1 MDKSYI
7 DTVRLLLRVAPD
19 VFEGD
24 LFAMKGGTAINLF
37 VRDMPRLSV
46 DIDLV
51 YVNHETPRKEAL
63 EQITAGL
70 HEISERLEKTGLSVR
85 KIGNKEMG
93 DTKLV
98 IEDGSSMVKIEVNT
112 VLRGTVLPVEN
123 RSLTK
128 SASDLFLA
136 ELSVPMLTHAEL
148 YGGKL
153 VAALDRQHPR
163 DLFDVHLLIEN
174 EGITDAML
182 ECFVIYLSAHDHPP
196 HDVLDSRDKDISRT
210 FVDQFEGMVTIP
222 VTLDQLTTAR
232 ARLRAEI
239 SNRLTE
245 RHRNFLLSLVRA
257 EPDWNLLDCQ
267 HASELPG
274 IQWKLLNIRKFR
286 DQQPEGFAEQIRR
299 MEQFSRIRQT

>member
-1 MDKSYI
+1 MDKTYI

-19 VFEGD
+19 VFDGD
-24 LFAMKGGTAINLF
+24 IFALKGGTAINLF

-46 DIDLV
+46 DLDLV
-51 YVNHETPRKEAL
+51 FVDHTLPRAEAL
-63 EQITAGL
+63 RAITSGL
-70 HEISERLEKTGLSVR
+70 QTISGRLHKTGFSVR

-98 IEDGSSMVKIEVNT
+98 IEDGKSMIKIEVNT
-112 VLRGTVLPVEN
+112 VLRGTVLPVER

-136 ELSVPMLTHAEL
+136 ELQMPTLTHAEL

-163 DLFDVHLLIEN
+163 DLFDVHLLFEN

-210 FVDQFEGMVTIP
+210 YEDQFEGMATVP

-232 ARLRAEI
+232 ARLRAEL
-239 SNRLTE
+239 SKRLTT
-245 RHRNFLLSLVRA
+245 RQKNFLLSLVRA
-257 EPDWNLLDCQ
+257 EPEWSLLDCQ
-267 HASELPG
+267 HVSELPG
-274 IQWKLLNIRKFR
+274 IQWKLLNLRKFR
-286 DQQPEGFAEQIRR
+286 DQKPEAFAEQIRR
-299 MEQFSRIRQT
+299 IEQLVG

>member
-1 MDKSYI
+1 MDKTYI

-19 VFEGD
+19 VFDGD
-24 LFAMKGGTAINLF
+24 IFALKGGTAINLF

-46 DIDLV
+46 DLDLV
-51 YVNHETPRKEAL
+51 FVDHTLPRAEAL
-63 EQITAGL
+63 RAITSGL
-70 HEISERLEKTGLSVR
+70 QTISGRLHKTGFSVR

-98 IEDGSSMVKIEVNT
+98 IEDGKSMIKIEVNT
-112 VLRGTVLPVEN
+112 VLRGTVLPVEH

-136 ELSVPMLTHAEL
+136 ELQMPTLTHAEL

-163 DLFDVHLLIEN
+163 DLFDVHLLFEN

-210 FVDQFEGMVTIP
+210 YEDQFEGMATVP

-232 ARLRAEI
+232 ARLRAEL
-239 SNRLTE
+239 SKRLTT
-245 RHRNFLLSLVRA
+245 RQKNFLLSLVRA
-257 EPDWNLLDCQ
+257 EPEWSLLDCQ
-267 HASELPG
+267 HVSELPG
-274 IQWKLLNIRKFR
+274 IQWKLLNLRKFR
-286 DQQPEGFAEQIRR
+286 DQKPEAFAEQIRR
-299 MEQFSRIRQT
+299 IEQLVG

>member
-1 MDKSYI
+1 MDKTYI

-19 VFEGD
+19 VFDGD
-24 LFAMKGGTAINLF
+24 MFALKGGTAINLF

-46 DIDLV
+46 DLDLV
-51 YVNHETPRKEAL
+51 IVDHTLPRAEAL
-63 EQITAGL
+63 RAITSGL
-70 HEISERLEKTGLSVR
+70 QTISGRLHKTGFSVR

-98 IEDGSSMVKIEVNT
+98 IEDGKSMIKIEVNT
-112 VLRGTVLPVEN
+112 VLRGTVLPVER

-136 ELSVPMLTHAEL
+136 ELQMPTLTHAEL

-163 DLFDVHLLIEN
+163 DLFDVHLLFEN

-210 FVDQFEGMVTIP
+210 YEDQFEGMATVP

-232 ARLRAEI
+232 ARLRAEL
-239 SNRLTE
+239 SKRLTT
-245 RHRNFLLSLVRA
+245 RQKNFLLSLVRA
-257 EPDWNLLDCQ
+257 EPEWSLLDCQ
-267 HASELPG
+267 HVSELPG
-274 IQWKLLNIRKFR
+274 IQWKLLNLRKFR
-286 DQQPEGFAEQIRR
+286 DQKPEAFAEQIRR
-299 MEQFSRIRQT
+299 IEQLVG

>member
-1 MDKSYI
+1 MDKTYI

-19 VFEGD
+19 VFDGD
-24 LFAMKGGTAINLF
+24 IFALKGGTAINLF

-46 DIDLV
+46 DLDLV
-51 YVNHETPRKEAL
+51 FVDHTLPRAEAL
-63 EQITAGL
+63 GAITSGL
-70 HEISERLEKTGLSVR
+70 QTISGRLHKTGFSVR

-98 IEDGSSMVKIEVNT
+98 IEDGTSMIKIEVNT
-112 VLRGTVLPVEN
+112 VLRGTILPVER

-136 ELSVPMLTHAEL
+136 ELQVPTLTHAEL

-163 DLFDVHLLIEN
+163 DLFDVHLLFEN

-210 FVDQFEGMVTIP
+210 YEDQFEGMATVP

-232 ARLRAEI
+232 ARLRAEL
-239 SNRLTE
+239 SKRLTT
-245 RHRNFLLSLVRA
+245 RQKNFLLSLVRA
-257 EPDWNLLDCQ
+257 EPEWSLLDCQ
-267 HASELPG
+267 HVSELPG
-274 IQWKLLNIRKFR
+274 IQWKLLNLRKFR
-286 DQQPEGFAEQIRR
+286 DQKPEAFAEQIRR
-299 MEQFSRIRQT
+299 IEQLVG

>member
-1 MDKSYI
+1 MDKTYI
-7 DTVRLLLRVAPD
+7 DAVRLLLRVAPD
-19 VFEGD
+19 VFDGD
-24 LFAMKGGTAINLF
+24 IFALKGGTAINLF

-46 DIDLV
+46 DLDLV
-51 YVNHETPRKEAL
+51 FVDHTLPRAEAL
-63 EQITAGL
+63 RAITSGL
-70 HEISERLEKTGLSVR
+70 QTISGRLHKTGFSVR

-98 IEDGSSMVKIEVNT
+98 IEDGTSMIKIEVNT
-112 VLRGTVLPVEN
+112 VLRGTVLPVER

-136 ELSVPMLTHAEL
+136 ELQVPTLTHAEL

-163 DLFDVHLLIEN
+163 DLFDVHLLFEN

-210 FVDQFEGMVTIP
+210 YEDQFEGMATVP

-232 ARLRAEI
+232 ARLRAEL
-239 SNRLTE
+239 SKRLAT
-245 RHRNFLLSLVRA
+245 RQKNFLLSLVRA
-257 EPDWNLLDCQ
+257 EPEWSLLDCQ
-267 HASELPG
+267 HVSELPG
-274 IQWKLLNIRKFR
+274 IQWKLLNLRKFR
-286 DQQPEGFAEQIRR
+286 DQKPEAFAEQIRR
-299 MEQFSRIRQT
+299 MEQLVG

>member
-1 MDKSYI
+1 MDKTYI

-19 VFEGD
+19 VFDGD
-24 LFAMKGGTAINLF
+24 IFALKGGTAINLF

-46 DIDLV
+46 DLDLV
-51 YVNHETPRKEAL
+51 FVDHTLPRAEAL
-63 EQITAGL
+63 RAITSGL
-70 HEISERLEKTGLSVR
+70 QTISGRLHKTGFSVR

-98 IEDGSSMVKIEVNT
+98 IEDGTSMIKIEVNT
-112 VLRGTVLPVEN
+112 VLRGTVLPVER

-136 ELSVPMLTHAEL
+136 ELQVPTLTHAEL

-163 DLFDVHLLIEN
+163 DLFDVHLLFEN

-210 FVDQFEGMVTIP
+210 YEDQFEGMATVP

-232 ARLRAEI
+232 ARLRAEL
-239 SNRLTE
+239 SKRLAT
-245 RHRNFLLSLVRA
+245 RQKNFLLSLVRA
-257 EPDWNLLDCQ
+257 EPEWSLLDCQ
-267 HASELPG
+267 HVSELPG
-274 IQWKLLNIRKFR
+274 IQWKLLNLRKFR
-286 DQQPEGFAEQIRR
+286 DQKPEAFTEQIRR
-299 MEQFSRIRQT
+299 MEQLVG

>member
-1 MDKSYI
+1 MDKTYI

-19 VFEGD
+19 VFDGD
-24 LFAMKGGTAINLF
+24 IFALKGGTAINLF

-46 DIDLV
+46 DLDLV
-51 YVNHETPRKEAL
+51 FVDHTLPRAEAL
-63 EQITAGL
+63 RAITSGL
-70 HEISERLEKTGLSVR
+70 QTISGRLHKTGFSVR

-98 IEDGSSMVKIEVNT
+98 IEDGTSMIKIEVNT
-112 VLRGTVLPVEN
+112 VLRGTVLPVER

-136 ELSVPMLTHAEL
+136 ELQVPTLTHAEL

-163 DLFDVHLLIEN
+163 DLFDVHLLFEN
-174 EGITDAML
+174 EGLTEAMV

-210 FVDQFEGMVTIP
+210 YEDQFEGMATVP

-232 ARLRAEI
+232 ARLRAEL
-239 SNRLTE
+239 SKRLAT
-245 RHRNFLLSLVRA
+245 RQKNFLLSLVRA
-257 EPDWNLLDCQ
+257 EPEWSLLDCQ
-267 HASELPG
+267 HVSELPG
-274 IQWKLLNIRKFR
+274 IQWKLLNLRKFR
-286 DQQPEGFAEQIRR
+286 DQKPEAFAEQIRR
-299 MEQFSRIRQT
+299 IEQLVG

>member
-19 VFEGD
+19 VFAGD
-24 LFAMKGGTAINLF
+24 LFALKGGTAINLF

-46 DIDLV
+46 DLDLV
-51 YVNHETPRKEAL
+51 FIDHTLPRAEAL
-63 EQITAGL
+63 SAITAGL
-70 HEISERLEKTGLSVR
+70 QKVSDRLHKTGLSIR
-85 KIGNKEMG
+85 KIGNNEMG

-98 IEDGSSMVKIEVNT
+98 IEDGTSMVKIEVNT
-112 VLRGTVLPVEN
+112 VLRGTVHPVEH

-136 ELSVPMLTHAEL
+136 ELRVPALTHAEL

-163 DLFDVHLLIEN
+163 DLFDVHLLFEN

-210 FVDQFEGMVTIP
+210 YEDQFEGMATVP
-222 VTLDQLTTAR
+222 VTLDQLTSTR
-232 ARLRAEI
+232 TRLQDELF
-239 SNRLTE
+239 NRLTTQ
-245 RHRNFLLSLVRA
+245 HKNFLLSLVRA
-257 EPDWNLLDCQ
+257 EPDWSLLDCQ
-267 HASELPG
+267 PVSELPS
-274 IQWKLLNIRKFR
+274 IQWTLLNLRKFR
-286 DQQPEGFAEQIRR
+286 DQKPEAFAEQIRR
-299 MEQFSRIRQT
+299 MEQLLG

>member
-1 MDKSYI
+1 MDKTYI

-19 VFEGD
+19 VFDGD
-24 LFAMKGGTAINLF
+24 IFALKGGTAINLF

-46 DIDLV
+46 DLDLV
-51 YVNHETPRKEAL
+51 FVDHTLPRAEAL
-63 EQITAGL
+63 RAITSGL
-70 HEISERLEKTGLSVR
+70 QTISGRLHKTGFSVR

-98 IEDGSSMVKIEVNT
+98 IEDGTSMIKIEVNT
-112 VLRGTVLPVEN
+112 VLRGTVLPVER

-136 ELSVPMLTHAEL
+136 ELQVPTLTHAEL

-163 DLFDVHLLIEN
+163 DLFDVHLLFEN

-210 FVDQFEGMVTIP
+210 YEDQFEGMATVP

-232 ARLRAEI
+232 ARLRAEL
-239 SNRLTE
+239 SKRLTT
-245 RHRNFLLSLVRA
+245 RQRNFLLSLVRA
-257 EPDWNLLDCQ
+257 EPEWSLLDCQ
-267 HASELPG
+267 HVSELPG
-274 IQWKLLNIRKFR
+274 IQWKLLNLRKFR
-286 DQQPEGFAEQIRR
+286 DQKPEAFAEQIRR
-299 MEQFSRIRQT
+299 IEQLVG

>member
-70 HEISERLEKTGLSVR
+70 HEISERLEKTGLSAR

-93 DTKLV
+93 NTKLV

-112 VLRGTVLPVEN
+112 VLRGTVLPIDL
-123 RSLTK
+123 RHLTRE
-128 SASDLFLA
+128 ASDLFLA
-136 ELSVPMLTHAEL
+136 ELRVPTLALPEL

-163 DLFDVHLLIEN
+163 DLFDVFLLFEN
-174 EGITDAML
+174 EGLTEAMV
-182 ECFVIYLSAHDHPP
+182 ECFVIYLSGHDRPP
-196 HDVLDSRDKDISRT
+196 HEVLDSRDKDISQNYQN
-210 FVDQFEGMVTIP
+210 QFEGMTSIP
-222 VTLDQLTTAR
+222 VTLDQLTTTR
-232 ARLRAEI
+232 LRLRAEVKE
-239 SNRLTE
+239 RLTTRQKE
-245 RHRNFLLSLVRA
+245 FLMSLLRA
-257 EPDWNLLDCQ
+257 EPDWSLLDCQ
-267 HASELPG
+267 HASQLPG
-274 IQWKLLNIRKFR
+274 IQWKLMNLRKFR
-286 DQQPEGFAEQIRR
+286 DQQPDAFEEQILK
-299 MEQFSRIRQT
+299 MQRILT